1 MSQDVEGA
9 TKWDFNCPQFVDFS
23 EPQTLDDNADEWF
36 DYVHENEE
44 GIPLDSPPSP
54 PEVKVEKKEEPVPIT
69 TGTETLQKMQET
81 ALSATAFP
89 VVKVAPYVE
98 KEEKKDQPEFPVKEE
113 AVPEKVDPTVE
124 ETETEQ
130 TEPPVEVVVMQPE
143 ETPMQFTAVTEAPV
157 DAAKKRQRKAKTEA
171 SRVRRSVRRKS
182 FVKEVPKELPVEPA
196 NKKQKTAANE
206 RRSAPTAA
214 APRPRRPSGK
224 TRRSADTSA
233 EPPVKK
239 AKSSADPKTRIKLT
253 MPKTPECAK
262 RSYKRPGV
270 VKKTSEDLEL
280 ERIEQMRE
288 EARRQ
293 HQISEE
299 SHKQTQASAGYHA
312 TRATVPLTK
321 PHAFHFHTDER
332 VKDHTMET
340 RQDSKNKRFEESLRT
355 HPPSPVSG
363 TGSKTQAKCN
373 KVTKPKPFKF
383 TNESRKRKLHEVD
396 NSGYNKWHSVS
407 EQVINFHKKTPD
419 RFRRKAK
426 MDLNATR
433 GPVVGDHKMKLTH
446 PQSPNF
452 SKARARNRSAHVK
465 SAAEIEEEEV
475 EEMKKYKFKARE
487 VDQRLFQQTGVGVP
501 KKPHKP
507 VTQPI
512 GMDLETE
519 RRIQERHE
527 EAKST
532 ENEEKFEFHARPV
545 PAKILEGP
553 VGVAEKKVAPLT
565 IPESPAFALK
575 NRVRS
580 VKPELE
586 QEEEER
592 IIYARPMPHTGV
604 PFKPNREHKVTQL
617 APFSFQDRVE
627 EQLVKKEEKIQQIIQ
642 EEAKVASSFR
652 AQNLPVTLHEPGNL
666 PDVPKKAPTNPEPFQ
681 LSCDDKGAKKAAEW
695 SKKMEEEL
703 KQQREQASSFK
714 HRSADVLYKEPF
726 IPQKA
731 TKPLTDVSE
740 FDLNT
745 VRRAEQRQEFEM
757 QKKMKEEEM
766 EAQRQQQEAERR
778 EQEQIEIA
786 RLRKELVHKA
796 NPIRH
801 GRPLD
806 IQPSNKPLTN
816 PQTPNFSDRRRKTS
830 VRL

>member
-1 MSQDVEGA
+1 MSLEGGS
-9 TKWDFNCPQFVDFS
+9 KWDFNCPQFVDFS
-23 EPQTLDDNADEWF
+23 EPQALTLDDNADEWF
-36 DYVHENEE
+36 DYQHENEE
-44 GIPLDSPPSP
+44 GIPLDAPPSP
-54 PEVKVEKKEEPVPIT
+54 EAEHTEDVTVTVTKA
-69 TGTETLQKMQET
+69 TETLQKMQET
-81 ALSATAFP
+81 VLSASAFP
-89 VVKVAPYVE
+89 VVKVGPYVE
-98 KEEKKDQPEFPVKEE
+98 KEEKKDEPEFPEVVKEK
-113 AVPEKVDPTVE
+113 AVVEKVEPTVPPT
-124 ETETEQ
+124 ETETK

-157 DAAKKRQRKAKTEA
+157 DATKKLKAKTEA

-182 FVKEVPKELPVEPA
+182 YVKTEVQPPKEAQVEPA

-206 RRSAPTAA
+206 RRSAPRA
-214 APRPRRPSGK
+214 RHGSGK

-270 VKKTSEDLEL
+270 VKKTSEELEL
-280 ERIEQMRE
+280 ERIEQLRE
-288 EARRQ
+288 ETRRQ
-293 HQISEE
+293 HQIAEE
-299 SHKQTQASAGYHA
+299 SYKQAQASAGYHA
-312 TRATVPLTK
+312 ARAAVPLTK
-321 PHAFHFHTDER
+321 PHEFHFHTDER
-332 VKDHTMET
+332 LKDHGMET
-340 RQDSKNKRFEESLRT
+340 RQDSKNKRFEDSLRT

-363 TGSKTQAKCN
+363 SRTQAKCN
-373 KVTKPKPFKF
+373 KLTKPKPFKF
-383 TNESRKRKLHEVD
+383 TNDSRKRKLHEVD
-396 NSGYNKWHSVS
+396 HAGHPKWHSVS

-419 RFRRKAK
+419 RFRRKAR
-426 MDLNATR
+426 MELNATR
-433 GPVVGDHKMKLTH
+433 AGPVVGDHKMKLTQ

-452 SKARARNRSAHVK
+452 SKRPRNRSAHVK

-487 VDQRLFQQTGVGVP
+487 IDQRLFQQAGVGVP

-507 VTQPI
+507 VTQPV
-512 GMDLETE
+512 GMELETD
-519 RRIQERHE
+519 RRIQERHDE
-527 EAKST
+527 TKNAD
-532 ENEEKFEFHARPV
+532 NEEKFEFHARPV

-580 VKPELE
+580 VKPEV
-586 QEEEER
+586 QDEEEER

-617 APFSFQDRVE
+617 EPFSFQGRVE

-652 AQNLPVTLHEPGNL
+652 AQNLPETLHQPGHL

-714 HRSADVLYKEPF
+714 HKPADVLYKEPF

-766 EAQRQQQEAERR
+766 EALRQQQEAERR
-778 EQEQIEIA
+778 EQEQVEIA

-801 GRPLD
+801 GRPLE

-816 PQTPNFSDRRRKTS
+816 PQTPNFSDRRRKAS

>member
-1 MSQDVEGA
+1 MSQDVAGDS
-9 TKWDFNCPQFVDFS
+9 KWDFNCPQFVDFS
-23 EPQTLDDNADEWF
+23 EPQTLTLDDNADEWF
-36 DYVHENEE
+36 DYQHEIDED
-44 GIPLDSPPSP
+44 IPLDAPPSP
-54 PEVKVEKKEEPVPIT
+54 EVEHTKVEAVPVT
-69 TGTETLQKMQET
+69 KGTETLQKMQET
-81 ALSATAFP
+81 ALAATAFP
-89 VVKVAPYVE
+89 VVKATPYVE
-98 KEEKKDQPEFPVKEE
+98 KEQKKDMPESPAVLKEK
-113 AVPEKVDPTVE
+113 AVPEKEEPTVE
-124 ETETEQ
+124 KV
-130 TEPPVEVVVMQPE
+130 EPPVEVVIMQPE

-157 DAAKKRQRKAKTEA
+157 DAAKKLKAKTEA
-171 SRVRRSVRRKS
+171 TRVRRSIRRKS
-182 FVKEVPKELPVEPA
+182 FVKTEAEPPKEVPIEPA
-196 NKKQKTAANE
+196 NKKQKTTAKE

-214 APRPRRPSGK
+214 APRVRHTSGK
-224 TRRSADTSA
+224 TRRSADTTA

-239 AKSSADPKTRIKLT
+239 AKPSGDHKTRVKLT

-270 VKKTSEDLEL
+270 VKKTSEQLEL
-280 ERIEQMRE
+280 ERIEQMRQE
-288 EARRQ
+288 TRRQ
-293 HQISEE
+293 HQIAEE
-299 SHKQTQASAGYHA
+299 SYKQAQASAGYHA
-312 TRATVPLTK
+312 ARAAVPLTK
-321 PHAFHFHTDER
+321 PHGFHFHTDER
-332 VKDHTMET
+332 IKDHTMET
-340 RQDSKNKRFEESLRT
+340 RQDSNNKRFEESLRT

-363 TGSKTQAKCN
+363 SRTQAKCN

-383 TNESRKRKLHEVD
+383 TNDSRKRKLHEVD
-396 NSGYNKWHSVS
+396 HAAHNKWHSVS
-407 EQVINFHKKTPD
+407 EQVINFHKRTPD

-426 MDLNATR
+426 MDLNVTR
-433 GPVVGDHKMKLTH
+433 AGPVVGDHKLKLTQ

-452 SKARARNRSAHVK
+452 SKRARNRSAHVK

-487 VDQRLFQQTGVGVP
+487 IDQRLFQQAGVGVP

-507 VTQPI
+507 ATQPV
-512 GMDLETE
+512 GMDLETD
-519 RRIQERHE
+519 RRIQERQE
-527 EAKST
+527 EAKSA
-532 ENEEKFEFHARPV
+532 ESEERFEFHARPI

-580 VKPELE
+580 VKPEVE
-586 QEEEER
+586 NEEEER

-617 APFSFQDRVE
+617 EPFSFQDRVE
-627 EQLVKKEEKIQQIIQ
+627 EQLVKKEEKIQHIIQ

-652 AQNLPVTLHEPGNL
+652 AQNLPGTLHEPGHL
-666 PDVPKKAPTNPEPFQ
+666 PDVPKKAATNPEPFQ

-714 HRSADVLYKEPF
+714 HRPADILYKEPF
-726 IPQKA
+726 VPQKA

-766 EAQRQQQEAERR
+766 EALRLQQEEERK

-796 NPIRH
+796 NPIRQ
-801 GRPLD
+801 GRPLE

-816 PQTPNFSDRRRKTS
+816 PQTPNFTDRRRKAS